1 MVLTSWLRCPAAKGP
16 YISSHFTVVTTDPMT
31 PASSQQQ
38 RTVRGVAFAL
48 MATLS
53 PFAGEARAQ
62 EPSTRE
68 PARAEPSASQD
79 TRTDAP
85 SAPLSPGEEL
95 VLPALPFLDLKLPSN
110 TQAFAPR
117 PDHAVFDTALPGYF
131 RIPSTKVFL
140 KLGIGATTT
149 FAVTSKL
156 LGTPTWFTTSA
167 IPVRGQPS
175 FHSPGTHTTAT
186 ANPSDISLEMRG
198 KTELGPMRLL
208 FTTSFAQAQ
217 PAFGFHPNYAYAQLG
232 GVLAGFTDST
242 FADVDAYPSTLDFE
256 GPNALVF
263 SKHAVVRYSHAL
275 SHDKERRMF
284 LHVALEQP
292 GSNVPTSA
300 GAPRDMLPDAVIAWR
315 AEGARGH
322 LQLSGLVRAVGTQS
336 RDSKDSKTALGIGGN
351 LTGAYHFSHKHTL
364 LAGISGGQGLGAYLN
379 DTGGAQYDAALNTAG
394 DLKAIPLLGAYAGFT
409 YAWTH
414 TLSSTA
420 TYGWLKLWDR
430 DFAASLDAK
439 GFRRS
444 QYASLNLVA
453 RPMKG
458 VLVGVEGLWGYN
470 RAIDSQSGQAV
481 RGQLTLQYRY

>member
-1 MVLTSWLRCPAAKGP
+1 MTSSVP
-16 YISSHFTVVTTDPMT
+16 
-31 PASSQQQ
+31 SQQFPG
-38 RTVRGVAFAL
+38 RGVAIAL
-48 MATLS
+48 MASLSTLAWDAQAQESSSTSQDAKTDTSSAALS
-53 PFAGEARAQ
+53 P
-62 EPSTRE
+62 S
-68 PARAEPSASQD
+68 
-79 TRTDAP
+79 
-85 SAPLSPGEEL
+85 EEL
-95 VLPALPFLDLKLPSN
+95 ALPELPFLDLKLPSN

-117 PDHAVFDTALPGYF
+117 PDHAVFDTTLPGYF

-140 KLGIGATTT
+140 KLGIGATTAFT
-149 FAVTSKL
+149 VSSKL

-167 IPVRGQPS
+167 IPVRGQPF

-198 KTELGPMRLL
+198 RTELGPMRLL

-217 PAFGFHPNYAYAQLG
+217 PTFGFHPNYVYAQLG

-263 SKHAVVRYSHAL
+263 SKHAVARYSHTL
-275 SHDKERRMF
+275 SHDKQRRMF

-300 GAPRDMLPDAVIAWR
+300 GDARDMLPDGVLAWR
-315 AEGARGH
+315 TEGAWGH
-322 LQLSGLVRAVGTQS
+322 LQLAGLVRAVGIQS
-336 RDSKDSKTALGIGGN
+336 KDSKDSKTVLGIGGN
-351 LTGAYHFSHKHTL
+351 LTGAHHFSHKHTL
-364 LAGISGGQGLGAYLN
+364 LIGVAGGQGIGAYLN
-379 DTGGAQYDAALNTAG
+379 DTGGAQYDAALNTRGA
-394 DLKAIPLLGAYAGFT
+394 LKAVPLLGAYAGFA
-409 YAWTH
+409 YAWTPK
-414 TLSSTA
+414 LSSTA

-430 DFAASLDAK
+430 DFEASLDAK
-439 GFRRS
+439 SFRRS

-453 RPMKG
+453 KPMKG

>member
-1 MVLTSWLRCPAAKGP
+1 
-16 YISSHFTVVTTDPMT
+16 
-31 PASSQQQ
+31 
-38 RTVRGVAFAL
+38 

-53 PFAGEARAQ
+53 TLAWDAQAQ
-62 EPSTRE
+62 EPSTE
-68 PARAEPSASQD
+68 GSTQPESSLGQD
-79 TRTDAP
+79 ARTDTS
-85 SAPLSPGEEL
+85 SALLSPGEEL
-95 VLPALPFLDLKLPSN
+95 ALPQLPFLDLGRPNN

-117 PDHAVFDTALPGYF
+117 HDHGVFDTTLPGYF
-131 RIPSTKVFL
+131 RIPTTKVFL
-140 KLGIGATTT
+140 KLGIGATTA
-149 FAVTSKL
+149 FIVSSKL

-167 IPVRGQPS
+167 IPVRGQPF
-175 FHSPGTHTTAT
+175 FHSPGAQSTAT
-186 ANPSDISLEMRG
+186 ANPSDVSLEMRG

-208 FTTSFAQAQ
+208 FNTSFAQGK

-232 GVLAGFTDST
+232 SVLAGFTDST
-242 FADVDAYPSTLDFE
+242 FADVDAYPNTLDFE

-263 SKHAVVRYSHAL
+263 SKHAVARYSHSL
-275 SHDKERRMF
+275 SHDKQRRMS

-300 GAPRDMLPDAVIAWR
+300 GEPRDMLPDGVVAWR
-315 AEGARGH
+315 SEGGWGH
-322 LQLSGLVRAVGTQS
+322 LQLAGLVRAVGIQS
-336 RDSKDSKTALGIGGN
+336 RDSKDSKTVLGIGGN

-394 DLKAIPLLGAYAGFT
+394 ALKAIPLLGAYAGFT

-430 DFAASLDAK
+430 DFEASLDAK
-439 GFRRS
+439 SFRRS